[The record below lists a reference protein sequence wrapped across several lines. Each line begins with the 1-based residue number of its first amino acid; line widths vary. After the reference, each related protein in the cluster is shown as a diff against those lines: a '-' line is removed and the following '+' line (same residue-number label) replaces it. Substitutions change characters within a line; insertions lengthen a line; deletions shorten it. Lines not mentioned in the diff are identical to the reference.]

1 MISIRKYYTSIAI
14 KCPWDFQTNFLGGF
28 KMMSFHFSQGN
39 GQPQVMTPLPK
50 MIDIRRKIPK

>member
-1 MISIRKYYTSIAI
+1 MISIRKYFACIVI
-14 KCPWDFQTNFLGGF
+14 KCPWDFPTNFQGGF

-50 MIDIRRKIPK
+50 MIDIQEENT